1 MRRAAI
7 VGFAS
12 ATLIALVF
20 ATTAQAGFSI
30 TYPQGP
36 DPAVGEWPGW
46 PHPVSCGGLSFD
58 PVAAFDGPTEAATDS
73 GAPELALRAYLD
85 ANPSIPK
92 HFWRLV
98 IASETRAEFA
108 NGRLPQG
115 PLWLSFEL
123 ANGEWAPAGLPQY
136 CVPRTVRE
144 GLVASAWTLA
154 PGQRLASS
162 TRRVRI
168 ELAGE
173 GCNGGRSEDAMARRP
188 EFTEAGRKLAIT
200 VWLEPLPLGIYTCQK
215 LIEPPL
221 VVRLPGR
228 LGHRRLYDG
237 RTYPPRLR
245 Q

>member
-7 VGFAS
+7 VWFTA
-12 ATLIALVF
+12 AALALAF
-20 ATTAQAGFSI
+20 ATSAQAGFSI

-36 DPAVGEWPGW
+36 DPAVSEWPGW

-58 PVAAFDGPTEAATDS
+58 PVAAFDGPTEAATGL
-73 GAPELALRAYLD
+73 GAAELALRAYLE

-98 IASETRAEFA
+98 ITSETRAEFA
-108 NGRLPQG
+108 DGRLPQG

-123 ANGEWAPAGLPQY
+123 INGKWAPAGLPDY

-154 PGQRLASS
+154 PGQRLAPG
-162 TRRVRI
+162 TRRVRV
-168 ELAGE
+168 ELAGD
-173 GCNGGRSEDAMARRP
+173 GCTGGQSLDAMAQRP
-188 EFTEAGRKLAIT
+188 EFTEVGRKLAIT
-200 VWLEPLPLGIYTCQK
+200 IWLEPPPPGISNCRR